1 MKRTAPSLRLRL
13 LLLVTVS
20 LALAVVATV
29 VAMSWNARDSV
40 IAQAERDV
48 GVLARVLERTV
59 GLADQLPDE
68 MEDVVAREMR
78 TTASMLAL
86 YVAAAEAQGEKPG
99 PIIAALQRVVAEGTI
114 AEIWVT
120 DSRGHAYLHTLPG
133 VDFTFS
139 PDPQQQPQASA
150 FWPLLTGAQKSVVQ
164 PATRRELDQHWFKY
178 VGVAGVDKPRI
189 VQVGRDAGSI
199 AAMREQ
205 LGLNRLV
212 EGLVRSNALE
222 AIYIVDRGLGQ
233 LAKRER
239 TGVAALDVNA
249 AEREVLS
256 SVIRTGT
263 VVTRIAPAGIDVFA
277 PIRADQRGI
286 EGAFLVRLPR
296 DGLDSLLRQQLRT
309 SALIGLLVVALGGA
323 LSYGFAGRLAAPIG
337 HVTAAAARVQRG
349 DFDGLDELDAVAGH
363 DDEVGRLASVFKS
376 MAREVANRERVLD
389 GLVAQRTHELAE
401 KNSALVAAQAHIN
414 QELENA
420 RAMQLAILPERFPA
434 APGCAGHARMVPA
447 TQMAG
452 DFYDFIELPGGR
464 IGLVMADV
472 SGKGVPAAFFMA
484 VARTNLRSLAPGA
497 AGAAECLSRTNEV
510 LCRQNPHDLFVT
522 VFYAVL
528 EPGTGALEYANGG
541 HNPPYLRHADGTVEA
556 LGSVP
561 GMGLGMFEEAEFG
574 TGRVRLRPGDR
585 LLMYTDGVT
594 EAFDAANVAYGETRL
609 VDALARCGAAEPAA
623 LVDAVLDDVTR
634 FVGGAPQSDDITLA
648 ALGWNPARAGAA

>member
-1 MKRTAPSLRLRL
+1 MKRTVPSLRLRL
-13 LLLVTVS
+13 LVLVTAS

-29 VAMSWNARDSV
+29 VAMAWSARDSLL
-40 IAQAERDV
+40 AQAERDV

-68 MEDVVAREMR
+68 MEDVVAREMQ

-86 YVAAAEAQGEKPG
+86 YVAAAESHGEKPG
-99 PIIAALQRVVAEGTI
+99 QIIESLQRVVAEGTI
-114 AEIWVT
+114 AEVWVT
-120 DSRGHAYLHTLPG
+120 DPQGHAYIHTLPG

-139 PDPQQQPQASA
+139 PDPREQPQASA
-150 FWPLLTGAQKSVVQ
+150 FWPLLTGAQQSVVQ

-199 AAMREQ
+199 AAMRDQ

-212 EGLVRSNALE
+212 EGLVRTNALE
-222 AIYIVDRGLGQ
+222 AIYIVDRGLEP

-239 TGVAALDVNA
+239 SGVAALDVST
-249 AEREVLS
+249 AERALLAE
-256 SVIRTGT
+256 VIRTGT
-263 VVTRIAPAGIDVFA
+263 VRTRIAPQGIDVFA

-296 DGLDSLLRQQLRT
+296 DELDGLLRHQLRT
-309 SALIGLLVVALGGA
+309 SGLIGLLVLALGGA

-337 HVTAAAARVQRG
+337 HVTAAAARVQQG
-349 DFDGLDELDAVAGH
+349 DFGGLDELDPVATH
-363 DDEVGRLASVFKS
+363 DDEVGRLAAVFKS

-389 GLVAQRTHELAE
+389 GLVAQRTRELAE
-401 KNSALVAAQAHIN
+401 KNAALMDAQRHIN
-414 QELENA
+414 DELENA
-420 RAMQLAILPERFPA
+420 RAMQLAILPERFPS
-434 APGCAGHARMVPA
+434 APGCTGHARMVPA

-484 VARTNLRSLAPGA
+484 VARTNLRSLALES
-497 AGAAECLSRTNEV
+497 AGAAECLRRTNAV

-528 EPGTGALEYANGG
+528 DPATGELEYANGG
-541 HNPPYLRHADGTVEA
+541 HNPPYLRHADGNVEP
-556 LGSVP
+556 LGAVP
-561 GMGLGMFEEAEFG
+561 GMGLGMFAEAGFG
-574 TGRVRLRPGDR
+574 TGRTQLRAGDR
-585 LLMYTDGVT
+585 LVMYTDGVT
-594 EAFDAANVAYGETRL
+594 EAFDAASVAYGETRL
-609 VDALARCGAAEPAA
+609 VEVLARCAEPGPAA
-623 LVDAVLDDVTR
+623 MLDAVLDDVAR
-634 FVGGAPQSDDITLA
+634 FAGGAPQSDDITLA
-648 ALGWNPARAGAA
+648 VLGWRPAPPGGP